1 MKKVWKAGI
10 SGLAALSLGVAGF
23 GAVAGAAH
31 AAQVTGPFTITVDGN
46 EKNHTI
52 NAYQIFK
59 GDLDETDGKYTLSNI
74 EWGNGITEDGQKALY
89 KEYNLTGN
97 DQNAI
102 KVAEEIAAAN
112 MDTLKAQELAKLIG
126 EYLAT
131 VSSTGTDSIS
141 VNDPGYYLLKD
152 TASLTGKDDANS
164 AFMMEVVKDVTVKM
178 KVTQP
183 TVSKKVQDETA
194 DAATDADANGWGSSA
209 DHAIGES
216 FDFKVTATLPADP
229 DRAYYDTYEV
239 KFTDTM
245 STGITFENIKTL
257 TVAGGDPITLP
268 AEGITVTT
276 PTDTANKL
284 IIDIADV
291 NDFLPAGTK
300 ITDKIEIVA
309 TYAAHL
315 NEEAEV
321 SGSNNLDTENQNAV
335 YLEYS
340 NNPTASGLG
349 QTSTIN
355 TYVFTWEVPMLK
367 VDADNKETKL
377 ADAKFTLKGADN
389 KAISF
394 VDNGDGTFRVA
405 TADDTDTTTI
415 ITSNADGKF
424 DVKGLDAGTYT
435 LTEEE
440 APSGYNLGGPWEI
453 VIGATHGTTDTASKL
468 DITLDGDAATT
479 VTIVN
484 KKGSQLPSTGGM
496 GTTILYTV
504 GGAIVLMA
512 GIGLAVALRRRQ
524 A

>member
-31 AAQVTGPFTITVDGN
+31 AAQVKGPFTITVDGN

-59 GDLDETDGKYTLSNI
+59 GDLDLTDGKYTLSNI
-74 EWGNGITEDGQKALY
+74 EWGNGITEAGQNALY
-89 KEYNLTGN
+89 EEYNLTGD

-102 KVAEEIAAAN
+102 KVAEEIAADN
-112 MDTLKAQELAKLIG
+112 MDALEAQELAKLIG
-126 EYLAT
+126 QYLAT
-131 VSSTGTDSIS
+131 VSSTGTTSIS

-152 TASLTGKDDANS
+152 TANLTGANDANS

-183 TVSKKVQDETA
+183 TVSKKVQDETT

-216 FDFKVTATLPADP
+216 FDFKVTATLPADS
-229 DRAYYDTYEV
+229 DRAYYDAYEV

-245 STGITFENIKTL
+245 SAGVTYEELKTL
-257 TVAGGDPITLP
+257 TIAGTTVTLP
-268 AEGITVTT
+268 ADGITVTE
-276 PTDTANKL
+276 PSEGSNVL
-284 IIDIADV
+284 IIDIEDV
-291 NDFLPAGTK
+291 NDFLPEGTK
-300 ITDKIEIVA
+300 ITDAISIVA

-315 NEEAEV
+315 NEDAKV
-321 SGSNNLDTENQNAV
+321 SGKNDLETTNQNAV

-349 QTSTIN
+349 KTSTIN

-367 VDADNKETKL
+367 VDADATDKTL
-377 ADAKFTLKGADN
+377 ADAKFTLKDASN
-389 KAISF
+389 KEIAF

-405 TADDTDTTTI
+405 TADDVTTTTT
-415 ITSNADGKF
+415 ITSNAAGKF

-435 LTEEE
+435 LTETE

-453 VIGATHGTTDTASKL
+453 VIGATHGTTNTASKL
-468 DITLDGDAATT
+468 DITLDGEAATT
-479 VTIVN
+479 VTILN